1 MSTKCTPSKEKR
13 RRRRR
18 SKREDQEFIKQLLT
32 IYHDP
37 SNRSQS
43 LRNDEKRMFIAL

>member
-1 MSTKCTPSKEKR
+1 MSTKCTPSKKKIIR
-13 RRRRR
+13 RRRK
-18 SKREDQEFIKQLLT
+18 SENQEFIKQLLT